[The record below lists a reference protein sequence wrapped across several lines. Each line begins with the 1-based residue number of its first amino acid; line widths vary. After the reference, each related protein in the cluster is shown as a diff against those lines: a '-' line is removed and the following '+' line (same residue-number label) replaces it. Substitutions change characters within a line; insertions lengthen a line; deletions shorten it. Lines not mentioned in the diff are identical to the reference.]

1 MLGWISTQPRAKLPG
16 IANVLI
22 CTVLVQAASTGNVRT
37 DMGGSIASWRKD
49 TEKNTCYQNFEFEP
63 T

>member
-22 CTVLVQAASTGNVRT
+22 CTVLVQAAVTGNVRT
-37 DMGGSIASWRKD
+37 DMGGTYSQLAEGHGK
-49 TEKNTCYQNFEFEP
+49 KYLLPKF
-63 T
+63 

>member
-1 MLGWISTQPRAKLPG
+1 MGTQPRAKLPG

-37 DMGGSIASWRKD
+37 DMGGMIRIASWRKD
-49 TEKNTCYQNFEFEP
+49 TEKNTCYQNFKFKP